1 MHHEEKGVPKY
12 IPVEGDENKGLFR
25 DKDSN
30 AILLRDQDIYDNYM
44 SSYNERQ
51 KKKEQFTTLQ
61 SEVNALKS
69 DVSDI
74 KSLLLQLVNKEKN

>member
-1 MHHEEKGVPKY
+1 MKNGVPKY
-12 IPVEGDENKGLFR
+12 IPVEGDENRGLFR

-30 AILLRDQDIYDNYM
+30 AILLRDKDVYDNYM
-44 SSYNERQ
+44 SSYRERQ
-51 KKKEQFTTLQ
+51 KKKESFTTLQ

>member
-1 MHHEEKGVPKY
+1 MKKGVPKY
-12 IPVEGDENKGLFR
+12 IPVEGDENQGLYR

-51 KKKEQFTTLQ
+51 KKKEQFSSLQ